1 MRAGTGIRWAL
12 DQLPA
17 GGVESNILLV
27 QIFTR
32 TPVRRHDAQIVDN
45 PPRHCQ
51 HHKPAAAGRTK
62 LSKRCR
68 FGRSG
73 ARCRPLIFPFS
84 RWPLAREWATNH
96 DFPGN
101 TPCNSARSI
110 NLTEPKSPYGERPDS
125 RAKLRLY
132 WAFHHY
138 SKNRLFLARF
148 FSPVPPSVGKGSGNA
163 AMDAA
168 HPLAVAWTSGP
179 YQSGVFICGLSA
191 STYGSA
197 RCSAGNRGA
206 P

>member
-32 TPVRRHDAQIVDN
+32 TPARRHDAQIVDN
-45 PPRHCQ
+45 PPRHPQ
-51 HHKPAAAGRTK
+51 HHKPAAAGRSNRK
-62 LSKRCR
+62 PS
-68 FGRSG
+68 GRNG
-73 ARCRPLIFPFS
+73 AVRPIRSAPPPPDFPIFPLALGAEIGDEPRSSGQHGVQS
-84 RWPLAREWATNH
+84 RALNKH
-96 DFPGN
+96 
-101 TPCNSARSI
+101 
-110 NLTEPKSPYGERPDS
+110 LTEPKSLYGVRPDS

-132 WAFHHY
+132 WAFHHH
-138 SKNRLFLARF
+138 SSNRLFLARF

-168 HPLAVAWTSGP
+168 HSLAVAWTFGP

-191 STYGSA
+191 SA
-197 RCSAGNRGA
+197 
-206 P
+206 